1 MERDS
6 HQFIM
11 IKREKNLVRLKLE
24 IASLIKDLKYLT
36 MTMETIKKQSN
47 MPMAKK
53 FEKNYFF
60 ERFIVA
66 SQLSLKLRSHY
77 AIQNYYK

>member
-1 MERDS
+1 M
-6 HQFIM
+6 M
-11 IKREKNLVRLKLE
+11 
-24 IASLIKDLKYLT
+24 
-36 MTMETIKKQSN
+36 METIKKQSN

-60 ERFIVA
+60 ERFIAA